1 MSPSESDNKNS
12 LVSVAIAVKT
22 RGLKGEVVAD
32 LLTDFPERFESLE
45 RLIGVSPDGT
55 RHDLEI
61 EDYFFQ
67 NDRIVLKF
75 VGHDTIEAGEELVG
89 YEFCVPELD
98 RVVLEEDE
106 YYDFELEGCV
116 VSKVTGETVGTVSSI
131 LKTGGTEI
139 LVIKTSDQKD
149 VLVPLAESMVIKI
162 DIARKTIVIDP
173 PEGLLELS

>member
-1 MSPSESDNKNS
+1 MNSESDNEDS
-12 LVSVAIAVKT
+12 LVSVARAVKT

-45 RLIGVSPDGT
+45 RLIGVSPGGA
-55 RHDLEI
+55 RHVLEI

-75 VGHDTIEAGEELVG
+75 VGHDTIEAGKELVG
-89 YEFCVPELD
+89 YDFCVPELD

-106 YYDFELEGCV
+106 YYDFELEGCS
-116 VSKVTGETVGTVSSI
+116 VSEVSGNAVGTVRSI

-139 LVIKTSDQKD
+139 LVIKTSDEKE
-149 VLVPLAESMVIKI
+149 VLVPLAESIVVKI
-162 DIARKTIVIDP
+162 DTAGKTIVIDP

>member
-1 MSPSESDNKNS
+1 MSSGSDNEDS
-12 LVSVAIAVKT
+12 LVSVARAVKT

-45 RLIGVSPDGT
+45 RVIALSPKGA

-67 NDRIVLKF
+67 NGRIVLKF
-75 VGHDTIEAGEELVG
+75 VGYETIEASQELVG
-89 YEFCVPELD
+89 CDFCIPELD
-98 RVVLEEDE
+98 RVSLEEDE

-116 VSKVTGETVGTVSSI
+116 VSKVSGETVGTVSSI

-139 LVIKTSDQKD
+139 LVIKTSDEKD
-149 VLVPLAESMVIKI
+149 VLVPLAESMVVKI
-162 DIARKTIVIDP
+162 DTAAKKIVIDP
-173 PEGLLELS
+173 PEGLLEL

>member
-1 MSPSESDNKNS
+1 MNSKSGNEDS
-12 LVSVAIAVKT
+12 LVSVARAVKT

-45 RLIGVSPDGT
+45 LLIGVSPDGA

-75 VGHDTIEAGEELVG
+75 VGHDTIEAGKELVG
-89 YEFCVPELD
+89 YDFCVPELD

-106 YYDFELEGCV
+106 YYDFELEGCS
-116 VSKVTGETVGTVSSI
+116 VSDVSGNAVGTVRSI

-139 LVIKTSDQKD
+139 LVIKTSDEKE
-149 VLVPLAESMVIKI
+149 VLVPLAESIVVKI
-162 DIARKTIVIDP
+162 DTAGKTIVIDP